1 MTQLNLFGDPDQQ
14 HQKPAKK
21 AKERKPKTTYSSPT
35 IVIIDRRTNINF
47 NVTLLK
53 VSLVSVALCLT
64 PTSSVLPNLAPP
76 SCETISHDTQWPS
89 LTCRFRPN

>member
-47 NVTLLK
+47 KPCSKSPSSPSPSASPQHHRCCPTLRR
-53 VSLVSVALCLT
+53 
-64 PTSSVLPNLAPP
+64 PP
-76 SCETISHDTQWPS
+76 ARLSRTTRNGP
-89 LTCRFRPN
+89 P